1 MKKLLIVLLLPIVSL
16 AQKFDSTVKK
26 VQAVKT
32 TTTEQKG
39 YVIKGNLKGLKD
51 STLVFL
57 QDVQGATVAQDYA
70 KNGKFK
76 LSGKSDDVNFFQLCF
91 IGSKETTEMFLAN
104 DNVTVTGSIGDLK
117 DASFVGSAAQTDY
130 KNFVKGFLP
139 INDKLGKL
147 VAEINAEKQGGKK
160 KDSLIALF
168 NENRTKLKSY
178 TDNFLKVKA
187 ASPVSAFLLYQF
199 AKLYEGDALEE
210 KYKILKPEAKKI
222 VFAKEIERMIG
233 DANVGKVG
241 SIAKD
246 FTQNDTANKP
256 VSLSSFRGKY
266 VLVDFWASW
275 CRPCRMENPNVL
287 AAYNEYKD
295 KNFTVLG
302 VSLDKDKASWIKA
315 ITDDKLP
322 WTHISDLQQWGNAAA
337 KLYKIES
344 IPSNMLIDPSGKI
357 IGKNL
362 RGEEL
367 LAKLKETL
375 K

>member
-1 MKKLLIVLLLPIVSL
+1 MKKLLIVLLFPIVSL
-16 AQKFDSTVKK
+16 AQNVDSSAKK
-26 VQAVKT
+26 VQSIKPAQP
-32 TTTEQKG
+32 EQKG
-39 YVIKGNLKGLKD
+39 YTIKGNLKGLKD

-57 QDVQGATVAQDYA
+57 QDVQGNMVAQDYA

-76 LSGKSDDVNFFQLCF
+76 LNGKSDEVNFFQLSF
-91 IGSKETTEMFLAN
+91 IGTKETTELFLGN
-104 DNVTVTGSIGDLK
+104 DNVTVTGSVVDLK
-117 DASFVGSAAQTDY
+117 NAVFVGSVAQTDY

-147 VAEINAEKQGGKK
+147 VADINAEKQGSKK
-160 KDSLIALF
+160 RDSLISVF
-168 NENRTKLKSY
+168 NDSRNKLKSY
-178 TDNFLKVKA
+178 TDNFLREKA

-199 AKLYEGDALEE
+199 AKLYDGDALES
-210 KYKILKPEAKKI
+210 KYKILKPDAKKI
-222 VFAKEIERMIG
+222 VFAKEIERMIS

-287 AAYNEYKD
+287 AAYNQFKD

-302 VSLDKDKASWIKA
+302 VSLDKDKESWIKA

-367 LAKLKETL
+367 MAKLKETL

>member
-16 AQKFDSTVKK
+16 AQKVDSTAKK
-26 VQAVKT
+26 VQTIKT
-32 TTTEQKG
+32 SPVEQKG
-39 YVIKGNLKGLKD
+39 YTIKGNIKGLKD

-57 QDVQGATVAQDYA
+57 QDVQGNMVAQDYA
-70 KNGKFK
+70 KGGKFK
-76 LSGKSDDVNFFQLCF
+76 LSGKSDEVGFFQLCF
-91 IGSKETTEMFLAN
+91 IGTKETTEIFLGN
-104 DNVTVTGSIGDLK
+104 DNISVTGSIADLK
-117 DASFVGSAAQTDY
+117 NAIFVGSVAQTDY

-147 VAEINAEKQGGKK
+147 VADINAEKQGTKK
-160 KDSLIALF
+160 RDSLIAVF
-168 NENRTKLKSY
+168 NQTRTKLKSY
-178 TDNFLKVKA
+178 TDNFFKA
-187 ASPVSAFLLYQF
+187 KASSPVSAFLLYQF
-199 AKLYEGDALEE
+199 AKLYEGEALEDR
-210 KYKILKPEAKKI
+210 YKILQPSAKKI
-222 VFAKEIERMIG
+222 VFAKEIERMIA
-233 DANVGKVG
+233 DAKIGEVGTM
-241 SIAKD
+241 AKD

-287 AAYNEYKD
+287 AAYNKYKD
-295 KNFTVLG
+295 KNFTVFG

-322 WTHISDLQQWGNAAA
+322 WTHASDLQQWSNAAA

-344 IPSNMLIDPSGKI
+344 IPSNMLIDPNGKI

-367 LAKLKETL
+367 MDKLKETL

>member
-1 MKKLLIVLLLPIVSL
+1 MKKLLIVLLFPIVSL
-16 AQKFDSTVKK
+16 AQNVDSSAKK
-26 VQAVKT
+26 VQSIKPAQP
-32 TTTEQKG
+32 EQKG
-39 YVIKGNLKGLKD
+39 YTIKGNLKGLKD

-57 QDVQGATVAQDYA
+57 QDVQGNMVAQDYA

-76 LSGKSDDVNFFQLCF
+76 LNGKSDEVNFFQLSF
-91 IGSKETTEMFLAN
+91 IGTKETTELFLGN
-104 DNVTVTGSIGDLK
+104 DNVTVTGSVVDLK
-117 DASFVGSAAQTDY
+117 NAVFVGSVAQTDY

-147 VAEINAEKQGGKK
+147 VADINAEKQGSKK
-160 KDSLIALF
+160 RDSLISVF
-168 NENRTKLKSY
+168 NDSRNKLKSY
-178 TDNFLKVKA
+178 TDNFLREKA

-199 AKLYEGDALEE
+199 AKLYEGDALES
-210 KYKILKPEAKKI
+210 KYKILKPDAKKI
-222 VFAKEIERMIG
+222 VFAKEIERMIS

-241 SIAKD
+241 SMAKD

-287 AAYNEYKD
+287 AAYNQFKD

-302 VSLDKDKASWIKA
+302 VSLDKDKESWIKA

-367 LAKLKETL
+367 MAKLKETL

>member
-1 MKKLLIVLLLPIVSL
+1 MKKLLIVLLFPIVSL
-16 AQKFDSTVKK
+16 AQNVDSSAKK
-26 VQAVKT
+26 VQSIKSAQP
-32 TTTEQKG
+32 EQKG
-39 YVIKGNLKGLKD
+39 YTLKGNLKGLKD

-57 QDVQGATVAQDYA
+57 QDVQGNMVAQDYA
-70 KNGKFK
+70 KNGKFR
-76 LSGKSDDVNFFQLCF
+76 LNGKSDEINFFQLSF
-91 IGSKETTEMFLAN
+91 IGTKETTEMFLGN
-104 DNVTVTGSIGDLK
+104 DNVTVTGSIADLK
-117 DASFVGSAAQTDY
+117 NALFVGSVAQTDY

-147 VAEINAEKQGGKK
+147 VADINAEKQGTKK
-160 KDSLIALF
+160 RDSLIAVF
-168 NENRTKLKSY
+168 NETRTRLKSY
-178 TDNFLKVKA
+178 TDNFLREKA

-199 AKLYEGDALEE
+199 AKLYEGDALES

-222 VFAKEIERMIG
+222 VFAKEIERMIA

-287 AAYNEYKD
+287 AAYNQFKD

-302 VSLDKDKASWIKA
+302 VSLDKDKESWIKA
-315 ITDDKLP
+315 INDDKLP
-322 WTHISDLQQWGNAAA
+322 WTQISDLQQWGNAAA

-344 IPSNMLIDPSGKI
+344 IPSNMLLDTNGKI

-367 LAKLKETL
+367 MAKLKETL